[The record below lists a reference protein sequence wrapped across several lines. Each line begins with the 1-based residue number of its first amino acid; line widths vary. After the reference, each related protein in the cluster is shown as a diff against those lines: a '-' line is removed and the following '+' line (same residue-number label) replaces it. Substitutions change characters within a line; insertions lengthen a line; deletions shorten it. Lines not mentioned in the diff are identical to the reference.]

1 VDGLVW
7 KGNDEKHSAEE
18 GRKPPNPREKLLFFC
33 LFSFASSREPPEYET
48 DEGHKYYYNKLDAST
63 TWERPP
69 DPDSADLSAPAP
81 AAVAPAA
88 VAPAA
93 NANANASASRGSS
106 EKRREKSGEK
116 RKSGENNENLEKNN

>member
-1 VDGLVW
+1 
-7 KGNDEKHSAEE
+7 
-18 GRKPPNPREKLLFFC
+18 LFVC
-33 LFSFASSREPPEYET
+33 AEYET

-81 AAVAPAA
+81 AAAA

-93 NANANASASRGSS
+93 TATATATATASRGSS
-106 EKRREKSGEK
+106 ETERE
-116 RKSGENNENLEKNN
+116 RAENLEKNDENLEKRREI